1 METPQILKCPDCGSS
16 KIFNNGKRYLSY
28 GLELQRFKC
37 RECGKRFSEHGTSL
51 NRVPDNLGNSQISAK
66 AKNLVT
72 TQTLESVCAGD
83 SNLLT
88 YAWKSKVK
96 HGNAENTIKLR
107 VSTLN
112 LIKKKGCDLN
122 RPESIEIVLATEPL
136 TKAQKYQWTA
146 CYRSF
151 CKTMMIPWDA
161 PKAKYEPKQPFMP
174 TEAELDALIFAANK
188 ELATFLQV
196 AKTTGARAGEISA
209 ILWTDI
215 NTDKNTI
222 AINEAEKGSRT
233 RTIPVPL
240 KTIIMVNALPK
251 KYDLNVF
258 NPKSET
264 ARSNLCNLK
273 KKLAVIHQNPRFK
286 QIHLHTFRHYFAT
299 EKLRQ
304 TKMLSHVQYL
314 LGHKS
319 IMNTEKY
326 THLVDY
332 SGEKYFSAVGTTR
345 EEKQALIEEGF
356 EFVSSDPDGTQ
367 YFRKPK

>member
-1 METPQILKCPDCGSS
+1 MEAPQILKCPECGST
-16 KIFNNGKRYLSY
+16 KNYNNGKRYLSY
-28 GLELQRFKC
+28 GVELQRFKC
-37 RECGKRFSEHGTSL
+37 RECGHRFSEHGTSL
-51 NRVPDNLGNSQISAK
+51 NLSDDNTEDNQICAK
-66 AKNLVT
+66 AKNLVA
-72 TQTLESVCAGD
+72 TQTLETVCAGD
-83 SNLLT
+83 NNLLT

-122 RPESIEIVLATEPL
+122 RPESVEIVLATEPL

-174 TEAELDALIFAANK
+174 TEEELEALIFGANR
-188 ELATFLQV
+188 ELACFLQV

-209 ILWTDI
+209 IKWTDV
-215 NTDKNTI
+215 NTDKSTI
-222 AINEAEKGSRT
+222 SINEAEKGSRT

-240 KTIIMVNALPK
+240 KTMIMVNALPK
-251 KYDLNVF
+251 KYGLNVF

-264 ARSNLCNLK
+264 ARSNLCHLKNNL
-273 KKLAVIHQNPRFK
+273 AIIHQNPRLK
-286 QIHLHTFRHYFAT
+286 QIHLHTFRHVYAT

-332 SGEKYFSAVGTTR
+332 SGEKYFSAVATTR
-345 EEKQALIEEGF
+345 QEKQALIEEGF